1 MELREK
7 RWSICASPGKLNLP
21 LMTTPYSGGMAAF
34 RLDGKSCI
42 VTGAGS
48 GIGRAIAE
56 LFAQAGGAVCV
67 ADIQEAAAGETVK
80 RIEAAGGQ
88 AYALAAN
95 VADAAACAGLAR
107 EVAARS
113 GGRIDV
119 LVNNAGVG
127 HVGTILTTT
136 AEDLQRLWS
145 INLMGAYH
153 LAREVLPLMIKA
165 GSGSIVNLGSIA
177 GVMGMEDRFAYTVT
191 KHAIV
196 GMTKAM
202 ALDHGTTGVR
212 INAICPGRVLTP
224 FVEARLK
231 EYPDPEKYEK
241 QLSAP
246 HAMRR
251 MAQPPEIASLALY
264 LASDASSFVTGSAM
278 LIDGGYSA
286 GK

>member
-1 MELREK
+1 M
-7 RWSICASPGKLNLP
+7 ASPDSTSTAL
-21 LMTTPYSGGMAAF
+21 F
-34 RLDGKSCI
+34 RLDDRSCI

-56 LFAQAGGAVCV
+56 LFAQAGGIVCV
-67 ADIQEAAAGETVK
+67 ADIQKSAGAETVE
-80 RIEAAGGQ
+80 RIRSAGGQ
-88 AYALAAN
+88 AYAMEID
-95 VADAAACAGLAR
+95 VADPSSCGDLVR
-107 EVAARS
+107 NVLS
-113 GGRIDV
+113 QSGRIDV

-127 HVGTILTTT
+127 HVGTILTT
-136 AEDLQRLWS
+136 APEDLQRLWS

-153 LAREVLPLMIKA
+153 LCRETLPLMIAA
-165 GSGSIVNLGSIA
+165 GRGSIINLGSIA

-196 GMTKAM
+196 GMTRAM

-212 INAICPGRVLTP
+212 INAICPGRTLTP

-231 EYPDPEKYEK
+231 EYSEPEKFEK

-246 HAMRR
+246 HALKR
-251 MAQPPEIASLALY
+251 MAQPAEIASMALY
-264 LASDASSFVTGSAM
+264 LASDASSFVTGAAM
-278 LIDGGYSA
+278 MIDGGYSA